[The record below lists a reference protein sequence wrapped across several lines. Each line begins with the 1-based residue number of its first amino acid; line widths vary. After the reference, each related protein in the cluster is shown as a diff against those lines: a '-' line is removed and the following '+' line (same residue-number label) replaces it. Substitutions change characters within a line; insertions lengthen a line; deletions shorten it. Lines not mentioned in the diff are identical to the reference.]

1 MFACT
6 KGVYVVTSGFC
17 VCVMNCPS
25 GDHVEILQVSGL
37 ARLRACLAIEIQNLA
52 AFNPTG

>member
-6 KGVYVVTSGFC
+6 KGIYVTTSGFC
-17 VCVMNCPS
+17 VRVMNCAF
-25 GDHVEILQVSGL
+25 GDPVEIYKCLVL
-37 ARLRACLAIEIQNLA
+37 ACLRTCLAIEIQNLA